1 MTWAAQWLEAKA
13 AEAAATAKRRWIED
27 QMAKDMDLANAKE
40 GSSTHKVDG
49 FAIKITTR
57 LNRKIDGDRLQ
68 ELAAENGLSDHLSA
82 LFRWKPEI
90 NMSAWKNAADNITR
104 PLSAAITTEP
114 GRPSFAITP
123 IEEE

>member
-1 MTWAAQWLEAKA
+1 MMWAAQWLEAKA
-13 AEAAATAKRRWIED
+13 DEAAATAKRRWIED
-27 QMAKDMDLANAKE
+27 QMAKDMDLASAQE
-40 GSSTHKVDG
+40 GSTTHKLDG
-49 FAIKITTR
+49 FAVKITTR
-57 LNRKIDGDRLQ
+57 FNRKVDGDRLQ

-90 NMSAWKNAADNITR
+90 NMSAWKNAADSITR